1 MSKLYKPE
9 DVTLYWDGVEFTKGF
24 CEGNK
29 NLTLD
34 TITSSILEDIDNMS
48 VEELI
53 INLHNAPNTGLGEL
67 LDYLQ
72 EEELCQKNN

>member
-1 MSKLYKPE
+1 MSKHYKSE
-9 DVTLYWDGVEFTKGF
+9 DVTLYWDGIELTKGF

-48 VEELI
+48 DEELI
-53 INLHNAPNTGLGEL
+53 IKLHNAPATGLGEL
-67 LDYLQ
+67 LDYLS
-72 EEELCQKNN
+72 EEGE